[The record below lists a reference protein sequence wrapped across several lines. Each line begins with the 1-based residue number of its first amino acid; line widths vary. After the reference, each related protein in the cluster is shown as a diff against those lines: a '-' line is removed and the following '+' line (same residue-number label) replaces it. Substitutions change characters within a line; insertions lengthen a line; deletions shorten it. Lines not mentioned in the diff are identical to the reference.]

1 MYGCRVNTSAWLMT
15 DDVAATVSL
24 SFDVRYSTTVM
35 VMVSGCGLTVTV
47 KNSGAEATRFL
58 SFATTLNWSVI
69 GAAVPGGST
78 GTKANGLM
86 LEGTGRITSDPPV
99 CVNEKVNGPP
109 APPPA
114 LAVIETGVPEATV
127 KGAMWLT
134 SGAPAGSTVTVT
146 GALEVPALFVTVTWK
161 VSVVDTATVG
171 AVNLATD
178 VVAFW
183 RTTGGKPP
191 KPVRVNRKASG
202 AVPVLAPA
210 FRLTVVF
217 GPAATV

>member
-1 MYGCRVNTSAWLMT
+1 M
-15 DDVAATVSL
+15 
-24 SFDVRYSTTVM
+24 F
-35 VMVSGCGLTVTV
+35 
-47 KNSGAEATRFL
+47 
-58 SFATTLNWSVI
+58 
-69 GAAVPGGST
+69 
-78 GTKANGLM
+78 NGLR
-86 LEGTGRITSDPPV
+86 LEGTGRTVGVPPV
-99 CVNEKVNGPP
+99 CVNVKVKGRLP
-109 APPPA
+109 
-114 LAVIETGVPEATV
+114 LAEAFIDTGVLETTV
-127 KGAMWLT
+127 MGVMWST

-146 GALEVPALFVTVTWK
+146 GAVEVPTLFVTVTEK

-210 FRLTVVF
+210 FRLTVA
-217 GPAATV
+217 PKATV